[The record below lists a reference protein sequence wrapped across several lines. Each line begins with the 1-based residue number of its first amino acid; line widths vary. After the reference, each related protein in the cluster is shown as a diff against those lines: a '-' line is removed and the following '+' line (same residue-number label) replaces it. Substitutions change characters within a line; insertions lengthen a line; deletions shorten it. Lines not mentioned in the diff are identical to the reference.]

1 MKPDPKT
8 VVVGSGV
15 AGLLSAMIAARN
27 GESAVII
34 DKSNEP
40 GGLLKSIRGPGDHW
54 FDLGTHLLEETGN
67 HEIDHILWG
76 DLHASDYHILGSAR
90 GGNYLGKLNTKSAFP
105 DMRFLPDPIYCR
117 GMVEMI
123 QANPEKKSPENLFD
137 QLTGLYGP
145 TLCEHALF
153 PVLHKFLG
161 ADLRQLAPDSHN
173 LFGLRRIIALS
184 SEATNRLKA
193 LPELDAKIA
202 WHDDRTFQRP
212 TKSFYPATGGAGQ
225 WVNRLVAEL
234 KRLNVEILTGKQITS
249 IDSTSGRVTA
259 VELDD
264 GLQIGC
270 RNLIWAAPVA
280 FLLRAMKQS
289 APLRSGPPTMLSTTL
304 FHYDLD
310 RRYIPDLHYVYF
322 FDPSVQSFRA
332 TLYDNFRPGTTEGH
346 HPITVEV
353 IRQSGSGQ
361 TCSKEQ
367 VFEELKTTGL
377 IPPKSSY
384 HGVMEQ
390 DLPAGFPLPTCDIVE
405 SGRRQTE
412 QIDNQ
417 FENITL
423 VSRSSGGSFFMSDV
437 IADTWEKVTRLF
449 RRD

>member
-1 MKPDPKT
+1 MKPGQKT

-15 AGLLSAMIAARN
+15 AGLLSAMIAARS
-27 GESAVII
+27 GESAVVI
-34 DKSNEP
+34 DKSSEP
-40 GGLLKSIRGPGDHW
+40 GGLLKSVRGPGDHW

-67 HEIDHILWG
+67 PEIDRILWG
-76 DLHASDYHILGSAR
+76 DLHSGDWHILGSAR
-90 GGNYLGKLNTKSAFP
+90 GGNYLGKMNTKSAFP
-105 DMRFLPDPIYCR
+105 DVRFLPDSIYCR

-123 QANPEKKSPENLFD
+123 QANPGKKSHENLFD
-137 QLTGLYGP
+137 QLMGLYGP
-145 TLCEHALF
+145 TLCEHVLF

-184 SEATNRLKA
+184 SEATSRLKA

-202 WHDDRTFQRP
+202 WHDDRAFQRP
-212 TKSFYPATGGAGQ
+212 TKSFYPATGGAGR
-225 WVNRLVAEL
+225 WVNQLVAEL

-249 IDSTSGRVTA
+249 IDGTSDRVTA

-270 RNLIWAAPVA
+270 RELIWAAPVA

-289 APLRSGPPTMLSTTL
+289 APSRSGPPAMLSTTL

-353 IRQSGSGQ
+353 IRQGGSEQ
-361 TCSKEQ
+361 TCSKER
-367 VFEELKTTGL
+367 VFEELKITGL
-377 IPPKSSY
+377 IPRESSY

-390 DLPAGFPLPTCDIVE
+390 DLPAGFPLPTCDIVQ
-405 SGRRQTE
+405 SGRRQAE
-412 QIDNQ
+412 QINNQ

-449 RRD
+449 LRN